1 MSGIDT
7 SRGINSVASAVAAF
21 EAEGAQVVT
30 TNLGVQVSGL
40 EAAAYEFG
48 SLLAAYPP
56 NAPTLTLN
64 AEVFRVTDAQGNT
77 TSVSLNDLASDIR
90 RQTGFDPIV
99 EFCAGN
105 AISGFS
111 VSDIN
116 AILGQIENQFS
127 SMSFTRLTVVEID
140 SPLQVSGQLTQAE
153 QAALGQLGNIL
164 NTSTP
169 SLTQVVN
176 ATPGGLDPNSNVF
189 ITPSG
194 LNQVASSQANVSNLN
209 SDLNTNL
216 STIQSGM
223 VTIQAIQSAVAG
235 GSTVGAPAN
244 IVTDAENLRAAQA
257 ALNALTNN
265 SAAAAL
271 STFATN
277 LTSGVANVFQRT
289 SFYQQGGG
297 QTILE
302 APGLMTGA
310 RRTTGAQGTADLSL
324 CGYFCY
330 TSGFNG
336 LQDLPEPDQMVSDL
350 IALSTGL
357 KNAFGPEFQAAL
369 AASPNGTI
377 DASAPVFRGPSGTLK
392 SFSDVLSDLQ
402 AGLPPDFLR
411 LYQQPQGDPRSW
423 GTLVANFNIQRYF
436 ASAFG
441 GAVPT
446 SFSASSAS
454 TISQAASQ
462 AQYTDPTSVWNLDV
476 GTLKGFYGSYS
487 FTNDNGQA
495 QPFSGLMSLCGY
507 NANSASDVTAFN
519 AMLDQIMPGA
529 SGKQYWSASDLNTL
543 QLGCARYSVTAAQSL
558 VTQATNKLNADAT
571 AAINSAQATITAAQT
586 KVGQDATALTTALS
600 NAMGSTDPAL
610 SSLQSQINTL
620 QGQINADQA
629 SLSAAQ
635 ASLNALT
642 NAYANNPGAVLTSA
656 QQAQLATY
664 QQTIIS
670 ATSDMRQKQA
680 SLAGLQNQLIAAA
693 APHQSLN
700 DILGQLQ
707 SSTGLALSEVVQD
720 VVGNGTI
727 TPEALNKLYSYINQN
742 QPAGRAALPLIPD
755 SQLSRAGMNAGA
767 PAVPTTASDS
777 LLNYTLPVPVQNALG
792 PVVAAINQLVPG
804 DFDANGNL
812 SFDSP
817 VFSVPSISASPV
829 SLSDIFTAQLQNT
842 GIDFGSMLSGLVTPA
857 AVQGGTATINS
868 TNLSAFIQLLNQ
880 ALPQGSVNANSIAG
894 ILSSNF
900 TNVVTPTLTAVSQT
914 VTAMA
919 SLPSLPFSQNS
930 ANVKTAANNLAQ
942 QVSAWQTSHPMPSLF
957 DANGNFSPNAFYAW
971 KHSRNEAM
979 EGLFLSATG
988 LYAQVDSN
996 YASHLT
1002 YVQGND
1008 TAIDTAFQSFKN
1020 SPFIQNLQANWGLAP
1035 FSNPTVG
1042 TPFVERDADYAS
1054 LGGTGDGAN
1063 SWFGQVQ
1070 AALQRQAAGESS
1082 PNTQAA
1088 AALLGVNPFN
1098 NVAAPGTNSLAAR
1111 LGITI
1116 PANPTAADVNSIYQQ
1131 LQTRVASAAP
1141 GFNWPASASQITAS
1155 TLSSLNSTLQDL
1167 SNAANAA
1174 QLGVANRLQSTVGN
1188 NGNSAL
1194 ISNAVS
1200 LAALANAVLAPGV
1213 TVPQS
1218 TATLNLIS
1226 FSQQASAY
1234 FNSTPNSP
1242 QSFNWPFLGA
1252 GGIYSQIDPNYQGP
1266 TDVNPTDASMAAFA
1280 ATPFVQDLRR
1290 NWGLSDYTHWEQAT
1304 NYLPGDN
1311 QKFNSA
1317 WFVGVQQ
1324 AMQRKINA
1332 IQSPNTQAVATLL
1345 GTNLFDSVIVP
1356 GSLAAQLGL
1365 PIPAHPSAA
1374 DANNIYQQLQT
1385 RLASAAPNFS
1395 WPASISDL
1403 TPATLSTLNQ
1413 AIQTHLQ
1420 QLENT
1425 NNTFASTQATFSI
1438 TDAATNLQNLR
1449 FESLAT
1455 AVQSGHASAEV
1466 AAAVAQP
1473 VDRRAAPTLSAAELN
1488 AQLEAG
1494 DLYVNSRGQ
1503 FFLNRQ
1509 PTNARDAAVAAFV
1522 VGGNKLNDK
1531 LNDMMNKINLN
1542 NTKIQMASYLSAAT
1556 SVTDLQARIAEQKAQ
1571 YGFDDILSELTGG
1584 ALTDASINASTD
1596 VSGATGT
1603 FQSSLKTAINN
1614 ATKNQDLDTQSL
1626 QSLTSQ
1632 VQANMTA
1639 MTQLIQAFEQM
1650 LRSLT
1655 QNML

>member
-1 MSGIDT
+1 
-7 SRGINSVASAVAAF
+7 
-21 EAEGAQVVT
+21 
-30 TNLGVQVSGL
+30 
-40 EAAAYEFG
+40 
-48 SLLAAYPP
+48 
-56 NAPTLTLN
+56 
-64 AEVFRVTDAQGNT
+64 
-77 TSVSLNDLASDIR
+77 
-90 RQTGFDPIV
+90 
-99 EFCAGN
+99 
-105 AISGFS
+105 
-111 VSDIN
+111 
-116 AILGQIENQFS
+116 
-127 SMSFTRLTVVEID
+127 
-140 SPLQVSGQLTQAE
+140 
-153 QAALGQLGNIL
+153 
-164 NTSTP
+164 
-169 SLTQVVN
+169 
-176 ATPGGLDPNSNVF
+176 
-189 ITPSG
+189 
-194 LNQVASSQANVSNLN
+194 
-209 SDLNTNL
+209 
-216 STIQSGM
+216 
-223 VTIQAIQSAVAG
+223 
-235 GSTVGAPAN
+235 
-244 IVTDAENLRAAQA
+244 
-257 ALNALTNN
+257 
-265 SAAAAL
+265 
-271 STFATN
+271 
-277 LTSGVANVFQRT
+277 
-289 SFYQQGGG
+289 
-297 QTILE
+297 
-302 APGLMTGA
+302 
-310 RRTTGAQGTADLSL
+310 
-324 CGYFCY
+324 
-330 TSGFNG
+330 
-336 LQDLPEPDQMVSDL
+336 
-350 IALSTGL
+350 
-357 KNAFGPEFQAAL
+357 
-369 AASPNGTI
+369 
-377 DASAPVFRGPSGTLK
+377 
-392 SFSDVLSDLQ
+392 
-402 AGLPPDFLR
+402 
-411 LYQQPQGDPRSW
+411 
-423 GTLVANFNIQRYF
+423 
-436 ASAFG
+436 
-441 GAVPT
+441 
-446 SFSASSAS
+446 
-454 TISQAASQ
+454 
-462 AQYTDPTSVWNLDV
+462 
-476 GTLKGFYGSYS
+476 
-487 FTNDNGQA
+487 
-495 QPFSGLMSLCGY
+495 
-507 NANSASDVTAFN
+507 
-519 AMLDQIMPGA
+519 MLDQIMPGA

-571 AAINSAQATITAAQT
+571 LAINSARSSITSAQAR
-586 KVGQDATALTTALS
+586 VGQDATALTTALS
-600 NAMGSTDPAL
+600 NAMGSADPAL
-610 SSLQSQINTL
+610 SGLQSQINTL

-812 SFDSP
+812 SFDSA
-817 VFSVPSISASPV
+817 VFSIPSISASPV
-829 SLSDIFTAQLQNT
+829 SLSDIFNAQIQNT
-842 GIDFGSMLSGLVTPA
+842 GIDLGLALEGLVTPA
-857 AVQGGTATINS
+857 AVQGGAATINS

-880 ALPQGSVNANSIAG
+880 ALPQGSVNANNIAG

-900 TNVVTPTLTAVSQT
+900 TNVITPTLTAVSET

-930 ANVKTAANNLAQ
+930 ANVKTVANNLAQ
-942 QVSAWQTSHPMPSLF
+942 QVSAWQTSHPMPSVL
-957 DANGNFSPNAFYAW
+957 DANNNYSPDAFNAWRA
-971 KHSRNEAM
+971 SMVDAV
-979 EGLFLSATG
+979 EGLFLGATG
-988 LYAQVDSN
+988 VYAQLDSN

-1002 YVQGND
+1002 YVQGNPWA
-1008 TAIDTAFQSFKN
+1008 TDTAFQSFRN
-1020 SPFIQNLQANWGLAP
+1020 SPLIQNLQANWGLAP
-1035 FSNPTVG
+1035 FSNPTTG
-1042 TPFVERDADYAS
+1042 NFLESDAVYATQ
-1054 LGGTGDGAN
+1054 GGWGNGGN
-1063 SWFGQVQ
+1063 SWFSQVQ

-1098 NVAAPGTNSLAAR
+1098 NVATAGATSLAAR

-1188 NGNSAL
+1188 NGNSTL

-1218 TATLNLIS
+1218 TATQNLIS
-1226 FSQQASAY
+1226 FNQQASAY

-1290 NWGLSDYTHWEQAT
+1290 NWGLSDYSHWDQAT
-1304 NYLPGDN
+1304 NPLPGDN
-1311 QKFNSA
+1311 VRLNGA

-1438 TDAATNLQNLR
+1438 TDVATNLQNLR

-1455 AVQSGHASAEV
+1455 AVQSGRASAQV

-1488 AQLEAG
+1488 AQLESG

-1556 SVTDLQARIAEQKAQ
+1556 SVTDLQARIAEQRAQ

-1614 ATKNQDLDTQSL
+1614 ATQNQDLDTQSL

-1632 VQANMTA
+1632 VQANLTA